1 MEIVMSNH
9 DIELTIEQIRFALS
23 QLETNYNL
31 AMDSEEFGLANA
43 FLSKIDRLREM
54 LITLIKIQ
62 DPYTTD
68 ADIRYFEQHGA

>member
-1 MEIVMSNH
+1 MSDR

-23 QLETNYNL
+23 QMELNYNL
-31 AMDSEEFGLANA
+31 AMDQEAFGLADA

-54 LITLIKIQ
+54 LVNLINIQ

-68 ADIRYFEQHGA
+68 ADIRYFEGQ

>member
-1 MEIVMSNH
+1 MSDR

-23 QLETNYNL
+23 QMELNYNL
-31 AMDSEEFGLANA
+31 AMDQEAFGLANA

-54 LITLIKIQ
+54 LVNLINIQ

-68 ADIRYFEQHGA
+68 ADIRYFEGQ